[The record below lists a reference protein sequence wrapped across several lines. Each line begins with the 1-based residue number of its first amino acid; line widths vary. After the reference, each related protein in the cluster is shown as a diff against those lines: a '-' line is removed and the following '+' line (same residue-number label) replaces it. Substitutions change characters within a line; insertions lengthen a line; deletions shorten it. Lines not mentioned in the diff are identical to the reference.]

1 MGLETNIYK
10 AFETNLKYIDN
21 DKNEVNPL
29 VDKKAKAKVEE
40 LAKDLSKAILDFI
53 LAQPFSVTD
62 LEATIQ
68 IPPITSIVTGASSA
82 GSVTGTA
89 ISPLIIADAVVKEV
103 GAPSNQSPQ
112 ASLKSKTSKVFLKRE
127 NVVELG

>member
-29 VDKKAKAKVEE
+29 DDKKAKAKVKKLSE
-40 LAKDLSKAILDFI
+40 DLSKAILDFI
-53 LAQPFSVTD
+53 LVQPFSVTN

-68 IPPITSIVTGASSA
+68 IPPITSTVTGVSPA
-82 GSVTGTA
+82 GPVTGTA
-89 ISPLIIADAVVKEV
+89 ISPPIIADAVVKEV

-112 ASLKSKTSKVFLKRE
+112 ASLKSKISKVFLKKE
-127 NVVELG
+127 NVVELV